1 MTAQHPDPA
10 VSGLTAGERARRL
23 GKRAGT
29 LLSGIVLVIGNL
41 ATLFFTVVAWLMM
54 PAGPGDSNHIE
65 GAWFAGFAG
74 AVLALVTALVT
85 LVAVKARWLGRRWFI
100 VPTVLF
106 VVATARWAY
115 IDVVYPEPPDR
126 YRFGSARWQ

>member
-1 MTAQHPDPA
+1 MTAQHPHPA
-10 VSGLTAGERARRL
+10 VSGPTAGERARRL

-29 LLSGIVLVIGNL
+29 VLSGIVLVIGNL
-41 ATLFFTVVAWLMM
+41 ATLYFTVVAWLMM

-74 AVLALVTALVT
+74 AVLALVTALLT
-85 LVAVKARWLGRRWFI
+85 LVAVKARWLGRRWLI
-100 VPTVLF
+100 VPTTLF

-126 YRFGSARWQ
+126 YRFGSVRWQ

>member
-1 MTAQHPDPA
+1 MTAQHPHPA
-10 VSGLTAGERARRL
+10 VSGPTAGERARRL

-29 LLSGIVLVIGNL
+29 VLSGIVLVIGNL
-41 ATLFFTVVAWLMM
+41 ATLYFTVVAWLMM

-65 GAWFAGFAG
+65 GAWFTGFAG
-74 AVLALVTALVT
+74 AVLALVTALLT
-85 LVAVKARWLGRRWFI
+85 LVAVKARWLGRRWLI
-100 VPTVLF
+100 VPTTLF

-126 YRFGSARWQ
+126 YRFGSVRWQ

>member
-1 MTAQHPDPA
+1 MRVTLTRRADPQ
-10 VSGLTAGERARRL
+10 
-23 GKRAGT
+23 RAGT
-29 LLSGIVLVIGNL
+29 VLSGIVLVIGNL

>member
-1 MTAQHPDPA
+1 MSMPGESASAPAQF
-10 VSGLTAGERARRL
+10 
-23 GKRAGT
+23 
-29 LLSGIVLVIGNL
+29 L
-41 ATLFFTVVAWLMM
+41 AALFSSSATWQTLFFTVVAWLMM

-74 AVLALVTALVT
+74 AVLALVTALLT
-85 LVAVKARWLGRRWFI
+85 LVAVKARWLGRRWLI
-100 VPTVLF
+100 VPTTLF

-126 YRFGSARWQ
+126 YRFGSVRWQ